1 MLTAIDGSALKQTDD
16 FILATTLSNLFI
28 LPADRNL
35 TGAEIEMVAL
45 PGRESQLRRFLT
57 PLRDRFDHIFID
69 CPPSLGLLTLNALVA
84 AESVMIPLHCEYF
97 ALEGLADLMTTLR
110 RVRAGLNP
118 TLDVDGVLLTM
129 YDERTNLGAQVAANV
144 REFFKEKVFET
155 VIPRN
160 VRLAEAPSHGL
171 PVTAVRRKIKGRGG
185 VSRPRARIPG
195 PRFGAS
201 PPRRKGATNRMNHS
215 SRRSAVAVK
224 LRGLME
230 KRPALGKGLSALI
243 PDVPDVRPGGGTTD
257 VDVDQI
263 SPSDQQPRH
272 RFEDARLDELAQ
284 SIKANGVI
292 QPIVVRKVEG
302 GYRIIA
308 GERRWRAAQRAG
320 LTRVPV
326 VVKDVGA
333 GQDAQLLQMALIEN
347 IQREDLNPMD
357 EAVAYEKLSS
367 EFSLTQED
375 IAAAVGKDRS
385 SVANHMRLLKLPQE
399 VRAEVAGGR
408 LSMGHARALLA
419 LEDEGAQRQ
428 VAREV
433 IARNLSV
440 RETETMVKR
449 MGRDAS
455 ATRRAPSSSD
465 VHTRA
470 AEEKLR
476 MTLGTRV
483 RIARRGKGGRIEIDF
498 TSEDELHRLYEHLT
512 S

>member
-1 MLTAIDGSALKQTDD
+1 
-16 FILATTLSNLFI
+16 
-28 LPADRNL
+28 
-35 TGAEIEMVAL
+35 
-45 PGRESQLRRFLT
+45 
-57 PLRDRFDHIFID
+57 
-69 CPPSLGLLTLNALVA
+69 
-84 AESVMIPLHCEYF
+84 
-97 ALEGLADLMTTLR
+97 
-110 RVRAGLNP
+110 
-118 TLDVDGVLLTM
+118 
-129 YDERTNLGAQVAANV
+129 
-144 REFFKEKVFET
+144 
-155 VIPRN
+155 
-160 VRLAEAPSHGL
+160 
-171 PVTAVRRKIKGRGG
+171 
-185 VSRPRARIPG
+185 
-195 PRFGAS
+195 
-201 PPRRKGATNRMNHS
+201 
-215 SRRSAVAVK
+215 
-224 LRGLME
+224 ME

-243 PDVPDVRPGGGTTD
+243 PDLPDVRPVGGTTD
-257 VDVDQI
+257 VDVDLI
-263 SPSDQQPRH
+263 SPSDHQPRH

-292 QPIVVRKVEG
+292 QPIVVRKVDG

-347 IQREDLNPMD
+347 IQREDLNPID
-357 EAVAYEKLSS
+357 EAAAYEKLSS
-367 EFSLTQED
+367 EFSLTQEE

-483 RIARRGKGGRIEIDF
+483 RIARRAKGGRIEIDF
-498 TSEDELHRLYEHLT
+498 TSEDELHRLYAQLT